1 MPASTLTTKGQVTIP
16 KAVRSHLGLETGD
29 RIAFLIRED
38 GVVEIQPET
47 VDLRSLLGIVKPKV
61 RGVTVED
68 MKKTVRKMGSR
79 G

>member
-16 KAVRSHLGLETGD
+16 KTVRSHLGLESGD

-38 GVVEIQPET
+38 GVVEIQPQT
-47 VDLRSLLGIVKPKV
+47 VDLHSLLGVVKPKV
-61 RGVTVED
+61 RGVTIED

>member
-1 MPASTLTTKGQVTIP
+1 MSAATLTSKGQVTIP
-16 KAVRSHLGLETGD
+16 KAVRSHLGVEKGD
-29 RIAFLIRED
+29 RIAFLIRQD

-47 VDLRSLLGIVKPKV
+47 VDLRLLHGIVKPKV

-68 MKKTVRKMGSR
+68 MKETIRKAGSR